1 MGRLGY
7 HLLARGARGRR
18 GRLTTRRGPVE
29 TPAFM
34 PVGTQGTV
42 KGLLPEEVAGLG
54 AQMILANTY
63 HLSLRPGAEVVA
75 RLGGLHGFMGWPG
88 PILTDSGGFQV
99 FSLAGLRKVEEE
111 GVSFRSHLDGSL
123 LRLTPEAAVRAQEQL
138 GSDVMMMLDECPPP
152 GADKAYLEAAL
163 MRDARWARRALEARG
178 ADGGALMGI
187 VQGGVHADLRRQS
200 LDLLGE
206 MELDGYALGGLSV
219 GEPKEVMM
227 EVIAATVPQLP
238 QDKPVYLMGVGEP
251 ADLVACAGLG
261 VDLFDCVLPTRMAR
275 NGTLL
280 TPRGRLNIRNARHA
294 EDPGP
299 IDPDCGCL
307 ACRRYSRAYLR
318 HLFMARELLAYRLNT
333 IHNLHYIL
341 DLMAGLRQA
350 IAEDRYQAFAHQFAS
365 RLAEDE
371 DPQEAFTEGGNHV

>member
-1 MGRLGY
+1 
-7 HLLARGARGRR
+7 
-18 GRLTTRRGPVE
+18 
-29 TPAFM
+29 M
-34 PVGTQGTV
+34 PVGTQGTI

-63 HLSLRPGAEVVA
+63 HLSLRPGTEMVA

-88 PILTDSGGFQV
+88 PILTDSGGFQA

-111 GVSFRSHLDGSL
+111 GVSFRSHLDGRL
-123 LRLTPEAAVRAQEQL
+123 LRLTPETAVQAQEML

-163 MRDARWARRALEARG
+163 RRDARWAQRALAARSP
-178 ADGGALMGI
+178 DGGALMGI
-187 VQGGVHADLRRQS
+187 VQGGVHADLRRHS
-200 LDLLGE
+200 LELLVGLD
-206 MELDGYALGGLSV
+206 LDGYALGGLSV
-219 GEPKEVMM
+219 GEPKEMMM
-227 EVIAATVPQLP
+227 EIIAATVPLLP
-238 QDKPVYLMGVGEP
+238 QDKPIYLMGVGEP

-275 NGTLL
+275 TGTLL

-294 EDPGP
+294 EDP
-299 IDPDCGCL
+299 DPVDLDCDCL

-333 IHNLHYIL
+333 IHNLHYVL
-341 DLMAGLRQA
+341 ELMASLRQA
-350 IAEDRYQAFAHQFAS
+350 IAADRYQAFAREFSS

-371 DPQEAFTEGGNHV
+371 DSEKVYPEGGDHV